1 MPSVET
7 IGVGR
12 GGSDAGDLRG
22 VSGGVERAV
31 FHPSPLPA
39 AGASPEGG
47 A

>member
-22 VSGGVERAV
+22 VSRGLERIV
-31 FHPSPLPA
+31 IHPSSLPA
-39 AGASPEGG
+39 AGASSEGR